1 MEKIQRALEI
11 SRLQRPG
18 VAEVVPVGT
27 ALQSDSPVRPEL
39 VANQARIEQRD
50 VQRFP
55 VDRAKLRARRVVLS
69 DETSSAARAYRM
81 LRAQLLQRAR
91 SSRARV
97 LGIVSAATGEGKTL
111 TAVNLAISLAAEP
124 NQSVALI
131 DLDLR
136 HPSVAR
142 TLDITPDTGL
152 ETWLSAR
159 SFGAPPLCELDG
171 IPRLQ
176 VVPTLAPVVGSSE
189 ALAGART
196 RLLFDQLRVEDEAR
210 FLILD
215 LPPALLSDD
224 VLTIAP
230 LVDGFLL
237 VITEGRTRRD
247 DVERVFELL
256 GRNRVVGTLL
266 NGSSASEQRAY

>member
-11 SRLQRPG
+11 SRLQRPA
-18 VAEVVPVGT
+18 VAEVAPAGT
-27 ALQSDSPVRPEL
+27 APQSDSSVRPEL
-39 VANQARIEQRD
+39 VANQTRAEHRD
-50 VQRFP
+50 AQRFP

-69 DETSSAARAYRM
+69 DESSAAARAYRM

-91 SSRARV
+91 SSRTRV

-136 HPSVAR
+136 HPCIAR

-159 SFGAPPLCELDG
+159 SPGAPPVCELDG

-176 VVPTLAPVVGSSE
+176 VLPTLAPVAGSSE

-196 RLLFDQLRVEDEAR
+196 RMLLDQLRAQDEAQ

-256 GRNRVVGTLL
+256 GRNRVVGTVL